1 MGGKSGYMSNYDWI
15 KAIITLVV
23 LILGIDFMVNRTLS
37 SFINLSKVEKENE
50 DGKESWNFN
59 DGWKLIYW

>member
-23 LILGIDFMVNRTLS
+23 LVLDIDFMVNRTLS

-50 DGKESWNFN
+50 DGKES
-59 DGWKLIYW
+59 